1 MVSGAGRGDRRTGRG
16 RRRCRLC
23 EGPRPL
29 RQLARRQTRGLLPI
43 AGRVGVSRRS
53 RSCSIAGHAAPS
65 WEQSGSSAQR
75 GGRKCARGPGGTA
88 VTETT
93 PHSHTGTDT
102 SSAGLRRGSP
112 VRGSGRWAGPR
123 RGRGWWSGRESGG
136 QHGGG
141 TPLAGPGRC
150 PSGDRRRGSSFGGL
164 GMRGGA
170 AEAARRGG
178 ALQECGC
185 HSLKKKKR
193 ERKKK
198 GLLQLQ
204 PQMCPHLAQVQRHW
218 HFLANRRLTCG
229 VFQGHLFW

>member
-29 RQLARRQTRGLLPI
+29 RQLARRQTSGLLPI

-112 VRGSGRWAGPR
+112 LEEAAAGL
-123 RGRGWWSGRESGG
+123 GRGGEEGG
-136 QHGGG
+136 GPGG
-141 TPLAGPGRC
+141 TPSAGPGRC

-170 AEAARRGG
+170 AEATRRGG